1 MTAAQVL
8 LMDLIKEIA
17 DLKNDTGFEHKAK
30 VDEVVGAAIEVI
42 GVEGILTSLPLNIE
56 PDA

>member
-1 MTAAQVL
+1 
-8 LMDLIKEIA
+8 MDLIKDIA

-30 VDEVVGAAIEVI
+30 VDEVVGMAIEVI
-42 GVEGILTSLPLNIE
+42 GVEGILKGLPLNIE